1 MSSRIRCASGIAGE
15 KVKKTDSGGSGFVWE
30 EKTCMALN
38 LDHVVSFF
46 ETDDGETEFQT
57 INNRTIVMDIPFSKA
72 RMLLNGFQKREGAQ
86 KTEMRGSEQYL

>member
-15 KVKKTDSGGSGFVWE
+15 KVKKTDSGGSDFVWE

-46 ETDDGETEFQT
+46 ETDDGQTEFQT
-57 INNRTIVMDIPFSKA
+57 INNRTIVLDISFSKA
-72 RMLLNGFQKREGAQ
+72 RLLLNGYQQRDVAQ
-86 KTEMRGSEQYL
+86 KTKTSGSEALA